1 MFTKPSVSQ
10 IEQAYT
16 GNYQPLAQKVDQDKK
31 QHGGIPHDLRQLL
44 ALNDIMQNE
53 ESAGIQQAL
62 NAPVNMP
69 TVAQSMQ
76 QMAQQAIQ
84 ARMMQQVQQQQ
95 RKEGQPMVV
104 PPNVPQPRMQPRG
117 IDSIPTD
124 VGSGYAAGGII
135 GDVHHFF
142 GGGNTSSSGELGGF
156 SGPTPEQ
163 EAESEVREDERNRAK
178 QLAALEQKV
187 AFLKS
192 AGAPQA
198 QEAQM
203 QLDALKAEMRPK
215 PSPTDPNFRRQ
226 TDPRMSGVS
235 SVSPSTP
242 LITGGNRPPSPP
254 NPATGRDSA
263 PMPAGERPAGGLDQY
278 LVTPDKIRSQT
289 MNVDPNQEMKDRM
302 AMFKEMVGQQPTS
315 GLDRMIAELDRRKA
329 KLEGEA
335 PKPGFGGLMDYLG
348 HIAGAG
354 GKTWQD
360 AGYGGSVSLQKANKA
375 REEQINALIEKG
387 IDLGQKK
394 EDIGYGFKKD
404 SFGLGIKAM
413 EDAIKRKY
421 DAAISQSNDNLEREK
436 LKQQRD
442 LELSRISAM
451 KINPAL
457 QIAAAFQNAKTPDQI
472 AAIEKGVASVYGNKP
487 TGPTSAMLN
496 QYYDRLKDVDKSFE
510 GDIRKFQG
518 PKEQQALEDAK
529 KAKYQEVYRDFAQYN
544 IGPMAQGGGGAS
556 TATAVP
562 LPPDA
567 RTNPSK
573 LVVGTIYQTAQGPG
587 KWNGKGFDPQ

>member
-1 MFTKPSVSQ
+1 MFTKPSVNQ

-16 GNYQPLAQKVDQDKK
+16 GNYQPLAAKVEQDKK

-44 ALNDIMQNE
+44 ALNDIMQNR

-84 ARMMQQVQQQQ
+84 ARMMQQYQEQQ
-95 RKEGQPMVV
+95 RKDGKPMTV
-104 PPNVPQPRMQPRG
+104 PPGVPQPDMQPRG

-135 GDVHHFF
+135 GDVQHFQE
-142 GGGNTSSSGELGGF
+142 GGQPKSWIEKLLYSNLT
-156 SGPTPEQ
+156 PTEQ
-163 EAESEVREDERNRAK
+163 KRRETLEAEAEGRRTSPTNLNAERDRNMAEVNKRDPNITNEVMERVGLVTR
-178 QLAALEQKV
+178 QEQPTQKV
-187 AFLKS
+187 VGEGS
-192 AGAPQA
+192 ANVNQTPPAPP
-198 QEAQM
+198 
-203 QLDALKAEMRPK
+203 KPPK
-215 PSPTDPNFRRQ
+215 PST
-226 TDPRMSGVS
+226 V
-235 SVSPSTP
+235 
-242 LITGGNRPPSPP
+242 
-254 NPATGRDSA
+254 RDNA
-263 PMPAGERPAGGLDQY
+263 PMPAGERPAAGLDAY
-278 LVTPDKIRSQT
+278 LATPQKVLT
-289 MNVDPNQEMKDRM
+289 TGMNVDPNQELRDRM
-302 AMFKEMVGQQPTS
+302 AMYKELVGQQPTT

-335 PKPGFGGLMDYLG
+335 PKPGFAGLMDYLG

-387 IDLGQKK
+387 IELGQKK
-394 EDIGYGFKKD
+394 EDIGYGFKKE
-404 SFGLGIKAM
+404 SYGLGVKAM

-421 DAAISQSNDNLEREK
+421 DSAIALENNALEREK
-436 LKQQRD
+436 LKQQKEA
-442 LELSRISAM
+442 ELARLSQMRV
-451 KINPAL
+451 NPVLQLASAL
-457 QIAAAFQNAKTPDQI
+457 QGASPEKRD
-472 AAIEKGVASVYGNKP
+472 AILQSAGLMYGNKQ
-487 TGPTSAMLN
+487 TGTDAAILGRYEKSLADHKEAFGKDMR
-496 QYYDRLKDVDKSFE
+496 QY
-510 GDIRKFQG
+510 GT
-518 PKEQQALEDAK
+518 KEAKAAYEADK
-529 KAKYQEVYRDFAQYN
+529 KADLARIESVYAPYGITGQ
-544 IGPMAQGGGGAS
+544 GGGAS

-573 LVVGTIYQTAQGPG
+573 LVVGTIYQTANGPA
-587 KWNGKGFDPQ
+587 KWNGAKFESQ

>member
-1 MFTKPSVSQ
+1 MFTKPSVNQ

-44 ALNDIMQNE
+44 ALNDIMQNR

-62 NAPVNMP
+62 NAPVDMP

-104 PPNVPQPRMQPRG
+104 PPGVPQPKMQPRG

-135 GDVHHFF
+135 GDVQNFSN
-142 GGGNTSSSGELGGF
+142 GGS
-156 SGPTPEQ
+156 
-163 EAESEVREDERNRAK
+163 
-178 QLAALEQKV
+178 
-187 AFLKS
+187 AFLEDLKGLKDKIVGAFTESDEDKQARKLQQKLQQEGAGIGYFTQSAEDYKQKS
-192 AGAPQA
+192 AVRDFVSKYPNVTKLPEFQA
-198 QEAQM
+198 DPVAYMNKVVNPYVESK
-203 QLDALKAEMRPK
+203 DANNAEMVKLIKQTENAKNTVVPGSNAPATTDVK
-215 PSPTDPNFRRQ
+215 PPA
-226 TDPRMSGVS
+226 
-235 SVSPSTP
+235 
-242 LITGGNRPPSPP
+242 PPSPP
-254 NPATGRDSA
+254 KPATVRDSA

-289 MNVDPNQEMKDRM
+289 MNVDPNQEMIDRM
-302 AMFKEMVGQQPTS
+302 AMFKEMVGQQPTT

-335 PKPGFGGLMDYLG
+335 PKPGFGGLMDYLS

-387 IDLGQKK
+387 IDLAQKK
-394 EDIGYGFKKD
+394 EDVGYGFKKE

-421 DAAISQSNDNLEREK
+421 DAAISQTNDNLEREK

-442 LELSRISAM
+442 LELSKISAM

-472 AAIEKGVASVYGNKP
+472 AAIEKGIAGVYGNKS

-529 KAKYQEVYRDFAQYN
+529 KAKYQEVYKDFAQYG
-544 IGPMAQGGGGAS
+544 IGPMAQSGAS
-556 TATAVP
+556 TSGKVVDLNS
-562 LPPDA
+562 LP
-567 RTNPSK
+567 K
-573 LVVGTIYQTAQGPG
+573 
-587 KWNGKGFDPQ
+587 

>member
-16 GNYQPLAQKVDQDKK
+16 GNYQPLAQKVEQDKK

-44 ALNDIMQNE
+44 ALNDIMQNK

-84 ARMMQQVQQQQ
+84 ARMMQQVQEQQ
-95 RKEGQPMVV
+95 RKDGKPMTV
-104 PPNVPQPRMQPRG
+104 PPGVPQPEMQPRG

-135 GDVHHFF
+135 GDVHHFTE
-142 GGGNTSSSGELGGF
+142 GGQSKSWIEKLLYSNLTPAEQKRKAMLEAQAEANRTVPSSLNEERERNMAEVAKRDPNITDEVMERVGLA
-156 SGPTPEQ
+156 TRQ
-163 EAESEVREDERNRAK
+163 EAPTQRVVGETPATTNV
-178 QLAALEQKV
+178 
-187 AFLKS
+187 
-192 AGAPQA
+192 
-198 QEAQM
+198 
-203 QLDALKAEMRPK
+203 K
-215 PSPTDPNFRRQ
+215 PPA
-226 TDPRMSGVS
+226 
-235 SVSPSTP
+235 
-242 LITGGNRPPSPP
+242 PPSPP
-254 NPATGRDSA
+254 KPATVRDSA

-302 AMFKEMVGQQPTS
+302 AMFKEMVGQQPTA

-335 PKPGFGGLMDYLG
+335 PKTGFAGLMDYLG

-360 AGYGGSVSLQKANKA
+360 AGYAGSVSLQKANKA

-387 IDLGQKK
+387 IELGQKK
-394 EDIGYGFKKD
+394 EDVGYGFKKE

-421 DAAISQSNDNLEREK
+421 DAAISQASDNLEREK

-529 KAKYQEVYRDFAQYN
+529 KAKYQEVYREFAQYN

>member
-1 MFTKPSVSQ
+1 MFTKPSVNQ

-44 ALNDIMQNE
+44 ALNDIIE
-53 ESAGIQQAL
+53 DKESAGIQQAL
-62 NAPVNMP
+62 NAPVDMP

-84 ARMMQQVQQQQ
+84 ARMMQQVHEQQ
-95 RKEGQPMVV
+95 RKDGKPMTV
-104 PPNVPQPRMQPRG
+104 PPGVPQPEMQPRG

-135 GDVHHFF
+135 GFSN
-142 GGGNTSSSGELGGF
+142 GGNMPSSGELGGF
-156 SGPTPEQ
+156 SEPTPEQ
-163 EAESEVREDERNRAK
+163 EAEAEIRAAEKDRAK
-178 QLAALEQKV
+178 QLVALEQKV

-203 QLDALKAEMRPK
+203 QLDALKADMRPK

-226 TDPRMSGVS
+226 TDPRMSGIS

-254 NPATGRDSA
+254 KPATIRDSA
-263 PMPAGERPAGGLDQY
+263 PMPAGERPAAGLDQY
-278 LVTPDKIRSQT
+278 LVTPDKIRSQA
-289 MNVDPNQEMKDRM
+289 MNIDPNQEMKDYM
-302 AMFKEMVGQQPTS
+302 AMYKEMVGQQPTS
-315 GLDRMIAELDRRKA
+315 GIDRMMAELERRKA
-329 KLEGEA
+329 KIEGEE

-354 GKTWQD
+354 GKRWQD
-360 AGYGGSVSLQKANKA
+360 AGYAGGVSQRNAQKA

-394 EDIGYGFKKD
+394 EDIGYGFKKE
-404 SFGLGIKAM
+404 SFGLGIKAK

-436 LKQQRD
+436 LKQQKET
-442 LELSRISAM
+442 ELARLAQMRQI
-451 KINPAL
+451 PEL
-457 QIAAAFQNAKTPDQI
+457 QIAAALTNATPERR
-472 AAIEKGVASVYGNKP
+472 AAIEQVLGMKYKPAGTDAAILADYGKERKLIEDTYN
-487 TGPTSAMLN
+487 N
-496 QYYDRLKDVDKSFE
+496 
-510 GDIRKFQG
+510 DIRKYG
-518 PKEQQALEDAK
+518 TAAE
-529 KAKYQEVYRDFAQYN
+529 KAAREEVRKASLTELDKRYSKYN
-544 IGPMAQGGGGAS
+544 IGVQGG
-556 TATAVP
+556 ATSGNVVDLNS
-562 LPPDA
+562 LP
-567 RTNPSK
+567 K
-573 LVVGTIYQTAQGPG
+573 
-587 KWNGKGFDPQ
+587 

>member
-1 MFTKPSVSQ
+1 MFTKPSVNQ

-16 GNYQPLAQKVDQDKK
+16 GNYQPLAAKVEQDKK

-44 ALNDIMQNE
+44 ALNDIMQNR

-62 NAPVNMP
+62 NAPVDMP

-95 RKEGQPMVV
+95 RKDGKPMTV
-104 PPNVPQPRMQPRG
+104 PPGVPQPEMQPRG

-135 GDVHHFF
+135 GDVQNFSE
-142 GGGNTSSSGELGGF
+142 GGQSKSWIEKLLYSNLSPAEQKRKEALEAQAEAKRIN
-156 SGPTPEQ
+156 PTNINSERDANMAEVNKRDPNITQEVMERVGLATRQ
-163 EAESEVREDERNRAK
+163 EAPT
-178 QLAALEQKV
+178 QKV
-187 AFLKS
+187 VGESPVTENVKPP
-192 AGAPQA
+192 AP
-198 QEAQM
+198 
-203 QLDALKAEMRPK
+203 PK
-215 PSPTDPNFRRQ
+215 P
-226 TDPRMSGVS
+226 
-235 SVSPSTP
+235 
-242 LITGGNRPPSPP
+242 
-254 NPATGRDSA
+254 ATVRDSA
-263 PMPAGERPAGGLDQY
+263 PMPAGERPAAGLDAY
-278 LVTPDKIRSQT
+278 LATPQKVLT
-289 MNVDPNQEMKDRM
+289 TGMNVDPNQELKDRM
-302 AMFKEMVGQQPTS
+302 AMYKELVGQQPTA

-329 KLEGEA
+329 RLEGEA

-387 IDLGQKK
+387 IELGQKK
-394 EDIGYGFKKD
+394 EDIGYGFKKE
-404 SFGLGIKAM
+404 SYGLGVKAM

-421 DAAISQSNDNLEREK
+421 DSAIALETNALKREE
-436 LKQQRD
+436 LKQQKET
-442 LELSRISAM
+442 ELARLAQM
-451 KINPAL
+451 RINPAL

-472 AAIEKGVASVYGNKP
+472 AAIEKGVASVYGNRP
-487 TGPTSAMLN
+487 TGPTSGMLN
-496 QYYDRLKDVDKSFE
+496 QYYDRLKDIDKSFE

-529 KAKYQEVYRDFAQYN
+529 KAKYQEVYREFAQYG
-544 IGPMAQGGGGAS
+544 IGPLAQSGAS
-556 TATAVP
+556 TSGKVVDFGS
-562 LPPDA
+562 LP
-567 RTNPSK
+567 K
-573 LVVGTIYQTAQGPG
+573 
-587 KWNGKGFDPQ
+587 